1 MVNNMENNDKAKNTN
16 RASFV
21 LLGLSIFNA
30 VHSAYIINYKPK
42 IGAHHIWLCS
52 AFGVVLVLFSV
63 WAIIYCV
70 GLLIKKEGKKGL
82 NIALLLLTVLL
93 LITGVHSS
101 LPFCKDFIGGR
112 NTVTTDNYLAINDKL
127 YFLDD
132 KGNKITLTI
141 PNDTASEFR
150 SKENYEY
157 DYVNNLLKYYDTI
170 TVTYYPNSGVIIDLS
185 SEN

>member
-1 MVNNMENNDKAKNTN
+1 MENNYSPKNIN
-16 RASFV
+16 RGSFV
-21 LLGLSIFNA
+21 LLGISIFNA
-30 VHSAYIINYKPK
+30 ILSPYVINYKPK
-42 IGAHHIWLCS
+42 IGTYHIWLCS
-52 AFGVVLVLFSV
+52 AIGVAIVIFSI
-63 WAIIYCV
+63 WAIILCV
-70 GLLIKKEGKKGL
+70 GLLKRKEGRIGL
-82 NIALLLLTVLL
+82 NIVLLILTVLL
-93 LITGVHSS
+93 LILGVDCT

-112 NTVTTDNYLAINDKL
+112 NTVTTDSYLAINDKL

-157 DYVNNLLKYYDTI
+157 DYVNNLLKYYDAI